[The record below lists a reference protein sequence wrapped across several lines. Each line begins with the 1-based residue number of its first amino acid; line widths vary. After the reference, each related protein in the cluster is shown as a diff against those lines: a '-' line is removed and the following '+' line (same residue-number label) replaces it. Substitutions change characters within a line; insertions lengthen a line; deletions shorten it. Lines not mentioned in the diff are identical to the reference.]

1 MNDDSSPASAP
12 RDVAV
17 PPASHAPS
25 SAAALPPGRPAEPA
39 RGAGSRGLTLA
50 VLLVSLLA
58 VIAIVFAWRADQR
71 VRGSERE
78 LVKRQQDSAVQAA
91 EATLVARQ
99 AQEGAREAA
108 AKVALLEA
116 RLNEVAIQRSQLEAL
131 VQSVARSRDENLLG
145 DGEAVVRAGLQQAS
159 LTGSAEPLVAALKQL
174 DERFARANQP
184 RLEPVR
190 RAIARDLDRVK
201 AANVADI
208 ATLSIKLDEV
218 ARMVDELP
226 LLSAAE
232 PRRDM
237 ARGAGASVV
246 EAASPAA
253 AASTASASASSA
265 GSGLGTWLSNSFGAA
280 GNFLVGSAWSE
291 IRSLVRITRIDQPEA
306 MLVAPDQ
313 AFFLRENLKLRLLNA
328 RLSLMARQFDAAQGD
343 LRWAQGT
350 MERYFDRSSRRTQ
363 VAADLLRQVAQQAR
377 QSPAARPDDTLAA
390 LAAVAG
396 AR

>member
-1 MNDDSSPASAP
+1 VNDDLSPASAP
-12 RDVAV
+12 RDIAL
-17 PPASHAPS
+17 PIAPSTSS
-25 SAAALPPGRPAEPA
+25 SAAPEPA
-39 RGAGSRGLTLA
+39 RSSASRGLPLA
-50 VLLVSLLA
+50 VLLVTLLA
-58 VIAIVFAWRADQR
+58 IIAIVFAWRADQR
-71 VRGSERE
+71 VRSSERE
-78 LVKRQQDSAVQAA
+78 LVKRQQDSAVQAS

-108 AKVALLEA
+108 AKTALLEA
-116 RLNEVAIQRSQLEAL
+116 RLNEVAVQRSQLEAL
-131 VQSVARSRDENLLG
+131 VQSVARSRDENLVG
-145 DGEAVVRAGLQQAS
+145 DSESALRAGLQQAS

-201 AANVADI
+201 AANVADV
-208 ATLSIKLDEV
+208 ATLSIKLDEA

-232 PRRDM
+232 PRRDIG
-237 ARGAGASVV
+237 RGAASRGADAAAPAAVAM
-246 EAASPAA
+246 AASAPA
-253 AASTASASASSA
+253 
-265 GSGLGTWLSNSFGAA
+265 SGADGGPGAWLSNHFGAV
-280 GNFLVGSAWSE
+280 GDFLVGSAWAE

-313 AFFLRENLKLRLLNA
+313 AFFLKENLKLRLLNA
-328 RLSLMARQFDAAQGD
+328 RLSLMARQFDAAQSD
-343 LRWAQGT
+343 LRWAQGAID
-350 MERYFDRSSRRTQ
+350 RYFDRSSRRTQ
-363 VAADLLRQVAQQAR
+363 VASDLLRQVAQQAR